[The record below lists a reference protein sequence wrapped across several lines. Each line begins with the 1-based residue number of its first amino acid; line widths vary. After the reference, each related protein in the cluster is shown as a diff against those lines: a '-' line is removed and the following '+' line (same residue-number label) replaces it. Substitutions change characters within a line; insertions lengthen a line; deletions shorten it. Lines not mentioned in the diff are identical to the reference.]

1 MKILLLHQNFPGQFR
16 QLTPHLLSRG
26 HELIGIC
33 SHQRPLPEQSGLRVL
48 RYPEPAQME
57 GTWPHGTQLWHEAL
71 LRADVVGRLLLQLA
85 SEGWH
90 PDCVLA
96 HSGWGEALPVKR
108 QWPEVPLLVW
118 PELWLRPEHLGF
130 GIDSLL
136 GPVTAE
142 SSLANLGRNAL
153 TEASLAQASAW
164 VLPTLHQ
171 ANSLPNPYR
180 VDVCM

>member
-1 MKILLLHQNFPGQFR
+1 M
-16 QLTPHLLSRG
+16 
-26 HELIGIC
+26 
-33 SHQRPLPEQSGLRVL
+33 
-48 RYPEPAQME
+48 
-57 GTWPHGTQLWHEAL
+57 
-71 LRADVVGRLLLQLA
+71 LRADVVGRLLLQLD

-108 QWPEVPLLVW
+108 QWPDVPLLVW

-130 GIDSLL
+130 GMDSLL

-142 SSLANLGRNAL
+142 SSLANFGRNAL
-153 TEASLAQASAW
+153 TEASLGQASAW

-171 ANSLPNPYR
+171 ANSFPTPYKSGR
-180 VDVCM
+180 MHVIHEGINTHLA